1 MKVIRAKQN
10 GHLDNRTTIGKVS
23 KKFNKAMEISTIADF
38 NEPKPLADSITEG
51 HEWYSDNNNKWNGKT
66 FSKEKVAKFF
76 KVNPKDIQR
85 IWVIDDRFGI
95 DTPNGDHNIR
105 MWPDVDHDNLF
116 EELSRRVGDGGKS
129 IDKKE
134 DEKGRARN
142 ARHTSSLSRSERRR
156 ISRKAANTRTK
167 RQSDIDSSK
176 EKRERSIEKREKLG
190 LSEMKTF
197 DQLISEG
204 PIDWILKQIETFL
217 NRKQYDNLEVVF
229 DHAVKRNM
237 FDNPGQFKNAVAPP
251 EDTLDLMSAANYLKY
266 KKTGKISVLPG
277 LLKFAGISEED
288 YEEYMKRRFEIVKKK
303 FNLPN

>member
-1 MKVIRAKQN
+1 
-10 GHLDNRTTIGKVS
+10 
-23 KKFNKAMEISTIADF
+23 MEISTIADF
-38 NEPKPLADSITEG
+38 NEPKPLADSIVEG
-51 HEWYSDNNNKWNGKT
+51 FEWYSDNNGFGSLKSTPKNNNKWNGKT

-129 IDKKE
+129 VDKKE

-142 ARHTSSLSRSERRR
+142 ARNNSSLSRLERKR
-156 ISRKAANTRTK
+156 ISRKAAATRTK

-176 EKRERSIEKREKLG
+176 EKREVSIDKRERIG

-197 DQLISEG
+197 DKLISEG
-204 PIDWILKQIETFL
+204 PIDWLFSKLENYLKQ
-217 NRKQYDNLEVVF
+217 KQYEKLEQF
-229 DHAVKRNM
+229 
-237 FDNPGQFKNAVAPP
+237 FDNESSWNIHNDPDQFKNMGNTP
-251 EDTLDLMSAANYLKY
+251 TKFMDLSLAKEYMQY
-266 KKTGKISVLPG
+266 KRTGKIRPPVEG
-277 LLKFAGISEED
+277 FLKFMGWSLEKYNEVSLKSYDKIKEK
-288 YEEYMKRRFEIVKKK
+288 Y
-303 FNLPN
+303 NLPD